1 MTAKTAL
8 PQDGFPIFSIYDP
21 DPANWNAGKKVWMP
35 VASEQGFAHVAV
47 DPDPKKITRPLIM
60 IPRRLPLTRH
70 DLGEKA
76 FEDIGGE
83 KGLTGKVKIT
93 NRVHEFCLGGATQH
107 LAAWLP
113 GSFDNCPVCSPVP
126 PLADSHD
133 EATTLLAQVKR
144 GASIIVSDNKAAL
157 LVPNTKP
164 ALIDAGLVAGLIEG
178 GYLVRQKE
186 TARGLVYGVE
196 G

>member
-1 MTAKTAL
+1 MAAKTAL

-93 NRVHEFCLGGATQH
+93 NRAHEFCLGGATQH

-113 GSFDNCPVCSPVP
+113 GSFDNPVCSPVP